1 MNKAAEWFLKNA
13 ALPLAMVAI
22 ASAAAGLYQASEVTA
37 NNYRTLRNSFKE
49 GTPAYRVAVAEAMRS
64 GKVNRW
70 EYTGLLRQ
78 YWQENRALSV
88 EFTATNLAEERLV
101 LAAMTRQV
109 KAP

>member
-13 ALPLAMVAI
+13 ALPLARVAA
-22 ASAAAGLYQASEVTA
+22 ASAATGLYQASEISA

-49 GTPAYRVAVAEAMRS
+49 GAPTYRVAVAQAMRS

-101 LAAMTRQV
+101 LSAMTRQV